1 VWASALTTLDSLQ
14 TVQLRTKLRLL
25 EQEHGDLDAA
35 IRALELSGSADQL
48 QLRRLKK
55 MKLALKDQ
63 MQKVEAEL
71 IPDIIA

>member
-1 VWASALTTLDSLQ
+1 MNKIDALTE
-14 TVQLRTKLRLL
+14 VQLRTKLRLL
-25 EQEHGDLDAA
+25 EQEHRDLDAA
-35 IRALELSGSADQL
+35 ILAFENSGNADQL

-63 MQKVEAEL
+63 INMIEAEI

>member
-1 VWASALTTLDSLQ
+1 MSTLNSLEE
-14 TVQLRTKLRLL
+14 VQLRTKLRLL
-25 EQEHGDLDAA
+25 EQEHRDMDAA
-35 IRALELSGSADQL
+35 ILALENSGSGDQL

-63 MQKVEAEL
+63 MSAIEGRL

>member
-1 VWASALTTLDSLQ
+1 LNVLDSLQ
-14 TVQLRTKLRLL
+14 EVQLRAKLRAL
-25 EQEHGDLDAA
+25 EQEHRDLDAA
-35 IRALELSGSADQL
+35 ILALEESGSGDQL

-63 MQKVEAEL
+63 ITKIEAQI